1 MGFTKILRE
10 NFFSRKISPSFAV
23 FASLA
28 FPGMGGAFGPWG
40 VIQFPGGGAKG
51 AGAPG
56 GGPAGTRW
64 LANTILIHI
73 HCVLV
78 VFCPFFGQIF
88 HPVVSFEIFFL
99 SS

>member
-1 MGFTKILRE
+1 MIQWVSRKSSERI
-10 NFFSRKISPSFAV
+10 FFSRKISPSFAV

-56 GGPAGTRW
+56 GGPAG
-64 LANTILIHI
+64 IHI